1 MGPRNG
7 CLPHFVLMNC
17 RSLPLAMPKMTRG
30 NEKNQLGLRAGIASQ
45 RGDENEGE
53 QSGIRLHSARATLLQ
68 SVPADPVLESFA
80 NFATQQGYVKPQ
92 SIKRIGVGNR
102 H

>member
-1 MGPRNG
+1 MQWLLAPLRLNE
-7 CLPHFVLMNC
+7 LPF
-17 RSLPLAMPKMTRG
+17 LAVG
-30 NEKNQLGLRAGIASQ
+30 DAKNDTWKREESARVAGIAS
-45 RGDENEGE
+45 RRADENEGE
-53 QSGIRLHSARATLLQ
+53 QSGIRLHSGRATLLQ

-92 SIKRIGVGNR
+92 SIKRVGVGNR